1 VSQDIE
7 IIKSAIEL
15 NRQKMVE
22 SLLAHLGVEEI
33 NEAIFQELIDIV
45 EDADVER
52 LKYLKA
58 LESQQ
63 VVEHFLKDK
72 LV

>member
-1 VSQDIE
+1 
-7 IIKSAIEL
+7 
-15 NRQKMVE
+15 MVE

>member
-1 VSQDIE
+1 MSIE
-7 IIKSAIEL
+7 TDVIKNAIDL
-15 NRQKMVE
+15 NRENLVDAI
-22 SLLAHLGVEEI
+22 LAHLGIEEI
-33 NEAIFQELIDIV
+33 NEQVFEELVAIV
-45 EDADVER
+45 ETADNQR